1 MPVPGTMT
9 AVWWET
15 QINGMVFGIPQ
26 VGSWAVKEDRY
37 LENMQLEPDV
47 RVENDP
53 ASLLSGKDRQ
63 LEAAV
68 RLLME

>member
-1 MPVPGTMT
+1 
-9 AVWWET
+9 
-15 QINGMVFGIPQ
+15 MVFGIPQ